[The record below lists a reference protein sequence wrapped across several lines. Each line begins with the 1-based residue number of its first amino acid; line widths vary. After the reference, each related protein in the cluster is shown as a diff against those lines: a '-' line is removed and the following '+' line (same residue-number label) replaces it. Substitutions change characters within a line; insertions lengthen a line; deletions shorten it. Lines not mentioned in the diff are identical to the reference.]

1 MPKLKHSLEF
11 VIEPLPPY
19 DFNLTARNPAGWSLF
34 TPFEIFENGTLWTA
48 GHIEGLLLGIK
59 LSSAGSVETPKIIV
73 KVFSDME
80 IDQFRQETL
89 KNSIYHKLGAGQDLA
104 EFYEMALKDN
114 ILKHTVR
121 HLYGMHDTFPLEVF
135 PEAAL
140 AILLQMAPLKRSNEM
155 MASLI
160 HEYGEAA
167 EFDGRSVST
176 WPTPERIAR
185 VSATELSTKCKVGYR
200 AKFLVALSRELIK
213 GGFPSAQELE
223 EMTHSEAKKTLM
235 KLPGIGDYSSDIIS
249 PHGGFPIDVWSAEV
263 FGKLL
268 LGEKPEN
275 NRQAVER
282 VKAEGIRRWGKWAW
296 MAFFYIVQDLPN
308 LSDKLGVDLRLT

>member
-80 IDQFRQETL
+80 IYQFRQETL

-114 ILKHTVR
+114 ILKHPVR

-185 VSATELSTKCKVGYR
+185 VSATELSTKCTVGYR

-213 GGFPSAQELE
+213 GSFPSAQELE